1 MGIAYSVKELSGKAA
16 SIGVNSFFQQVLSG
30 FFISELRKARTDQIW
45 TLLHNGTFLADLI
58 DEDHLPV
65 KWERMLRL
73 LGRFIDL
80 KSIGQRLDNLMT
92 PEMVAGAIKEANI
105 EAYSLIIN
113 SDAGGPKWFY
123 DQTTY
128 MRNKIRRIIS
138 RGIVS

>member
-16 SIGVNSFFQQVLSG
+16 SIGVNAFFQQVLSG

-58 DEDHLPV
+58 DENHLPV
-65 KWERMLRL
+65 KWEKMLKL
-73 LGRFIDL
+73 LGQFIDL

>member
-1 MGIAYSVKELSGKAA
+1 MGIAYSVKELSVKAT
-16 SIGVNSFFQQVLSG
+16 SIGVNAFFQQVLSG

-58 DEDHLPV
+58 DENHLPV
-65 KWERMLRL
+65 KWEKMLRL
-73 LGRFIDL
+73 LGQFIDL

-128 MRNKIRRIIS
+128 MKNKIRRIIS
-138 RGIVS
+138 RGVVS